1 MQNSIFAYRRAMSKR
16 RLYGVLIADVIASGS
31 RSRLPALLHDRLRQ
45 ATRAHRGRKLIL
57 LPYAVTAG
65 DEFQANT
72 ARLEAIP
79 WLLLDLRRRLQP
91 ISLCIGIGIG
101 EVAGRI
107 RPPVSEL
114 DGEAFRMA
122 RRALESL
129 KKSGGRKRAALTA
142 FCTRDA
148 EFDSLVNLIYQL
160 QDTLVH
166 RMTQKQWKTFAAQ
179 IENGRMEDTARAMGL
194 NISTVSRNLRRG
206 YYGQLLA
213 AASGVE
219 KLIAARF
226 YHLHDFVQIMKL

>member
-1 MQNSIFAYRRAMSKR
+1 MGHK
-16 RLYGVLIADVIASGS
+16 LYGVLIADVISSGT
-31 RSRLPALLHDRLRQ
+31 RSRLPALLHGRLRQ
-45 ATRAHRGRKLIL
+45 ATRAHRGRKLTL

-65 DEFQANT
+65 GEFQTIT
-72 ARLEAIP
+72 ARLETIP

-91 ISLCIGIGIG
+91 ISLRIGIGIG

-107 RPPVSEL
+107 RPPVNEL

-142 FCTRDA
+142 FCTRHA

-194 NISTVSRNLRRG
+194 NISTVSRNLKRG

-226 YHLHDFVQIMKL
+226 